1 MILTYLQKKVFTLT
15 KAGDAVSV
23 STLRYLISALKNREI
38 QLRDE
43 GMALGKD
50 DVLKVLR
57 KQIKQHKESVAIY
70 ESAGR
75 ADLVAKES
83 GELRVLEDL
92 LPEIESL
99 DVA

>member
-1 MILTYLQKKVFTLT
+1 MILTYLQKKVFALA
-15 KAGDAVSV
+15 KLGDAVAV

-43 GMALGKD
+43 GKVLDKD
-50 DVLKVLR
+50 AVLKVLR
-57 KQIKQHKESVAIY
+57 KQIKQHKESVSIY

-75 ADLVAKES
+75 TDLVKKES
-83 GELRVLEDL
+83 GELQVLEAL

-99 DVA
+99 EAD